1 MEANETAKIEANET
15 ALASP
20 DVEATTDV
28 VKPMMRQ
35 VNRKRGKVK
44 RMMAAGT
51 RMKKGVKKV
60 NTVRMRL
67 QKGVLHIVSNSV
79 VPGTDVSSDFLT
91 FLELWEK
98 GDIGW
103 AAAVLFFMFVP
114 FFFKM
119 GEFLVDL
126 CRGKVKENNV
136 VGLFLHLPF
145 VAPIVHLSLG
155 LRILLIDPTKPEN
168 LSSIEKVAK
177 AAALGSM
184 YEAFLEA
191 GPQLQL
197 QLHIILSTGR
207 PTKTQLVS
215 IVLSTLSLTL
225 ASCRAFFVQRSPKFA
240 DPEPNI
246 HMILRVFPYM
256 LVQVLQEILNM
267 LVDLNMCQVLSAS
280 LEWSVISMI
289 KKFTFVAILVS
300 TYLTWHSTFLFK
312 ETETGDIKDRG
323 NLSSSALLP
332 ASEKKEN
339 EGPEAQEGDNSNHNK
354 EATVQ
359 GQVLDTCSAL
369 WRCLCALGLCCFTP
383 FTSSCCRFARGEN
396 PYSFTF
402 YLSAIFGRVELTL

>member
-1 MEANETAKIEANET
+1 MAFSRAAKAY
-15 ALASP
+15 SVY
-20 DVEATTDV
+20 D
-28 VKPMMRQ
+28 MQ
-35 VNRKRGKVK
+35 RGDKFK
-44 RMMAAGT
+44 D
-51 RMKKGVKKV
+51 RMKQ
-60 NTVRMRL
+60 TVTLGMRL
-67 QKGVLHIVSNSV
+67 KKGVLHSIFNSLM
-79 VPGTDVSSDFLT
+79 PGADVSSDFLT
-91 FLELWEK
+91 FLELWKK

-103 AAAVLFFMFVP
+103 AIAVLFFMFVP

-256 LVQVLQEILNM
+256 LVQVIQETLNM
-267 LVDLNMCQVLSAS
+267 LID
-280 LEWSVISMI
+280 
-289 KKFTFVAILVS
+289 K
-300 TYLTWHSTFLFK
+300 
-312 ETETGDIKDRG
+312 R
-323 NLSSSALLP
+323 
-332 ASEKKEN
+332 
-339 EGPEAQEGDNSNHNK
+339 
-354 EATVQ
+354 
-359 GQVLDTCSAL
+359 
-369 WRCLCALGLCCFTP
+369 
-383 FTSSCCRFARGEN
+383 
-396 PYSFTF
+396 
-402 YLSAIFGRVELTL
+402 

>member
-1 MEANETAKIEANET
+1 MKRI
-15 ALASP
+15 
-20 DVEATTDV
+20 VAT
-28 VKPMMRQ
+28 
-35 VNRKRGKVK
+35 
-44 RMMAAGT
+44 GT

-67 QKGVLHIVSNSV
+67 QKGVLYIVSNSV

-91 FLELWEK
+91 FLELLEN

-114 FFFKM
+114 FFFKL

-267 LVDLNMCQVLSAS
+267 LIDLSMCQVLSAS
-280 LEWSVISMI
+280 LEWSVISML
-289 KKFTFVAILVS
+289 KEFTFVAILVS

-312 ETETGDIKDRG
+312 IRNGGDQRRRQPLI
-323 NLSSSALLP
+323 L
-332 ASEKKEN
+332 
-339 EGPEAQEGDNSNHNK
+339 
-354 EATVQ
+354 
-359 GQVLDTCSAL
+359 CSA
-369 WRCLCALGLCCFTP
+369 
-383 FTSSCCRFARGEN
+383 AR
-396 PYSFTF
+396 S
-402 YLSAIFGRVELTL
+402 

>member
-1 MEANETAKIEANET
+1 MEANET

-20 DVEATTDV
+20 DVEAATYK
-28 VKPMMRQ
+28 VKPKMPQ
-35 VNRKRGKVK
+35 ENRKRGKMK
-44 RMMAAGT
+44 RLTVGM
-51 RMKKGVKKV
+51 RLKKGVKKV
-60 NTVRMRL
+60 NTERMRL

-79 VPGTDVSSDFLT
+79 VPGSDISSDFLT
-91 FLELWEK
+91 FLELLEN

-267 LVDLNMCQVLSAS
+267 LITLTCVRCCQLLLS
-280 LEWSVISMI
+280 
-289 KKFTFVAILVS
+289 
-300 TYLTWHSTFLFK
+300 
-312 ETETGDIKDRG
+312 
-323 NLSSSALLP
+323 
-332 ASEKKEN
+332 
-339 EGPEAQEGDNSNHNK
+339 
-354 EATVQ
+354 
-359 GQVLDTCSAL
+359 
-369 WRCLCALGLCCFTP
+369 
-383 FTSSCCRFARGEN
+383 
-396 PYSFTF
+396 
-402 YLSAIFGRVELTL
+402 GR

>member
-1 MEANETAKIEANET
+1 MVNWSNEPIESPKRRQKKMAFNRAAKAYSIY
-15 ALASP
+15 
-20 DVEATTDV
+20 D
-28 VKPMMRQ
+28 MQ
-35 VNRKRGKVK
+35 RGDRFKD
-44 RMMAAGT
+44 
-51 RMKKGVKKV
+51 RMKQ
-60 NTVRMRL
+60 TVTLGMRL
-67 QKGVLHIVSNSV
+67 KNGVLHILSNSV
-79 VPGTDVSSDFLT
+79 LPGADVSSDFLT
-91 FLELWEK
+91 FLELWEN

-256 LVQVLQEILNM
+256 LVQVL
-267 LVDLNMCQVLSAS
+267 
-280 LEWSVISMI
+280 
-289 KKFTFVAILVS
+289 
-300 TYLTWHSTFLFK
+300 
-312 ETETGDIKDRG
+312 
-323 NLSSSALLP
+323 
-332 ASEKKEN
+332 
-339 EGPEAQEGDNSNHNK
+339 
-354 EATVQ
+354 
-359 GQVLDTCSAL
+359 
-369 WRCLCALGLCCFTP
+369 
-383 FTSSCCRFARGEN
+383 N
-396 PYSFTF
+396 P
-402 YLSAIFGRVELTL
+402 G